1 MSAQW
6 ASLTHVGAVRAQ
18 NQDAIVGQP
27 PIFAVAD
34 GMGGHAAGDIASQ
47 ITVRHLAA
55 FVGSDAVDIESTLA
69 ACRAANAE
77 ILFRSR
83 TEPDLAGMGTTVA
96 GIALSR
102 TTTGDSVLVFNAGDS
117 RVYVLNGSDLV
128 QITTD
133 HSLVAEMVAAEE
145 ITEAEARTHPQRNVV
160 TRGLGLDDEVLIDTW
175 LLESGPRQRRFLI
188 CSDGLTNEVD
198 DQELAT
204 MMQASTSAEACA
216 GELLQLALGRG
227 ARDNVSLIVL
237 DLDRQATKASW
248 VDGDTLPR
256 ESITEAEPV
265 AAEVPLINGVP
276 PFASGAES

>member
-6 ASLTHVGAVRAQ
+6 ACLTHVGAVRAQ
-18 NQDAIVGQP
+18 NQDAVVGQP

-55 FVGSDAVDIESTLA
+55 FAGASAVDVDSPLA

-102 TTTGDSVLVFNAGDS
+102 TGTGEALLVFNAGDS
-117 RVYVLNGSDLV
+117 RVYVANRSGLV

-145 ITEAEARTHPQRNVV
+145 ITEAQARAHPQRNVV
-160 TRGLGLDDEVLIDTW
+160 TRGLGLGDEVVIDTW
-175 LLESGPRQRRFLI
+175 LLESDLGQQRFLV
-188 CSDGLTNEVD
+188 CSDGLTNEVED
-198 DQELAT
+198 GELEALL
-204 MMQASTSAEACA
+204 QAPTTVEACA
-216 GELLQLALGRG
+216 AKLLELALARG

-237 DLDRQATKASW
+237 DVNRPETGSAW

-256 ESITEAEPV
+256 EQATADDS
-265 AAEVPLINGVP
+265 AAAFPLISGVP
-276 PFASGAES
+276 PFPSGPLT